1 LACCEAG
8 EGPERSVIPVDFEFE
23 FESEFEEVLRVSVV
37 RCTIYE
43 PEVPTDP
50 RVEISQNSL
59 REEKHPWEGGSTW
72 SPSLLE
78 RR

>member
-1 LACCEAG
+1 LACSKAG
-8 EGPERSVIPVDFEFE
+8 EGPERSIIPFEFE
-23 FESEFEEVLRVSVV
+23 LEIEAGEVLRVSVV

-43 PEVPTDP
+43 HENPTGP

>member
-1 LACCEAG
+1 MIPEEFG
-8 EGPERSVIPVDFEFE
+8 FEGDV
-23 FESEFEEVLRVSVV
+23 EFEEVLRVSAVW
-37 RCTIYE
+37 CTIYE
-43 PEVPTDP
+43 HENPTGP